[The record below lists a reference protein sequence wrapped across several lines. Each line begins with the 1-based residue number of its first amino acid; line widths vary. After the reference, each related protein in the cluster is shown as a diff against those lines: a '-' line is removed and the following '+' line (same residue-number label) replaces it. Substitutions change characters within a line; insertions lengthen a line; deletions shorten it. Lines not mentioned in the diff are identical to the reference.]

1 MHLQDKIQSDLKETF
16 KTGDELKRS
25 VLRMLVSAI
34 HNKQI
39 EKRTREKTGRDVEL
53 TEEELLGVISSEA
66 KKRKDASEQFEKGG
80 RPELAAK
87 EKSELGMLMAY
98 LPAQMSEEELRTK
111 VKEAIAKS
119 GAKSEKDFGKVMAAL
134 MPETKGRA
142 EGGAVSKIVKE
153 EMAKL
158 E

>member
-1 MHLQDKIQSDLKETF
+1 MTLQKIQSDLKETF

-25 VLRMLVSAI
+25 VLRMLISAI
-34 HNKQI
+34 YNKQI

-87 EKSELGMLMAY
+87 EKSELDMLMAY
-98 LPAQMSEEELRTK
+98 LPAQMSEEELRAK

-134 MPETKGRA
+134 MRETKGRA

-158 E
+158 G